1 MNSTAHLEA
10 ELLGLPAPDRE
21 RLAFLAWDSLE
32 SDLAWLANPAND
44 REGIALALER
54 DSELDSGKVV
64 ALTHEEFIRRRTV
77 PANEA

>member
-1 MNSTAHLEA
+1 VTSTAHLEA

-32 SDLAWLANPAND
+32 NDLAWLGDPAND
-44 REGIALALER
+44 REGIAIALDR
-54 DSELDSGKVV
+54 DSELASGKVV
-64 ALTHEEFIRRRTV
+64 ALTHEEFIRSRTV